1 MSWPIRSQRAKF
13 EYQTWI
19 KNDIYH
25 EKNCAILNSVI
36 RLRKP
41 PFLLAP
47 RRLGRFASGEERG
60 ETAVFAAYSVIG
72 LLLNITHGP

>member
-1 MSWPIRSQRAKF
+1 MSWPMRSQRAKF

-19 KNDIYH
+19 KNDIYR
-25 EKNCAILNSVI
+25 EKNRAILSSVI

-47 RRLGRFASGEERG
+47 RCLGRFASGEERG
-60 ETAVFAAYSVIG
+60 EMAVFAAYSVIG